1 MHRSRFR
8 AMELIPES
16 VIVDSLSNFNSLI
29 LILKHDHLREVYPS
43 WVKVCISCI
52 HVTLLIYLSKTY
64 GAAKAASMVSEYMH
78 SWRQGRP
85 INPMV
90 PSPMQSTIATTIATL
105 SAQNPHNQ
113 SHFQIPVQ
121 EGTAPLP
128 HPQTQEWHLSVPM
141 TLGQQAVSHPHAAA
155 PSTHVPLPPPTDDP
169 ALNTVVDPAMLNAT
183 NSHNDREVQ
192 PHHPGAI
199 ATNPAL
205 TSTGL
210 TSAPPALPSSRPGPT
225 QSILLESEE
234 KGSALYTMRGLAA
247 SIKRSLNAE
256 RLAAAVAESSPSSD
270 SHTQKR
276 ERSSSAEAVDNLRE
290 VELGRP
296 EGKVDEHLK
305 AEPQP
310 ATLVPEPDE
319 SLSTILPVSFPE
331 EAAIPQ
337 QETIHTPSEFTMPSP
352 PHEPAQNFVPFSTLT
367 GAVSF
372 DDISG
377 SGSASHNATPSS
389 EALEDLSTAHPTPEA
404 ILHNHIEVPL
414 IPMSQPSF
422 DPLSFPH
429 RTPTPPLAAT
439 ITPFHDED
447 EVDEKIEATPSSHPS
462 SVLHE
467 EEIDSQLR
475 LIPSGSEDD
484 VEMRVDSG
492 EDHAQAHFNIRSPS
506 EYATHSEARDDD
518 SPMQEIDVFVRRTGL
533 LDSSIREI
541 DRRSMGSP
549 QADEYPASETRSPT
563 QVSEEQRHVF
573 TRASSTEV
581 RSPGSG
587 LQSRV
592 SRRSRG
598 RQEFYI
604 AVPPP
609 SEWVLRAKHREAER
623 KASVNEKS
631 GEP

>member
-1 MHRSRFR
+1 
-8 AMELIPES
+8 
-16 VIVDSLSNFNSLI
+16 
-29 LILKHDHLREVYPS
+29 
-43 WVKVCISCI
+43 
-52 HVTLLIYLSKTY
+52 
-64 GAAKAASMVSEYMH
+64 
-78 SWRQGRP
+78 
-85 INPMV
+85 
-90 PSPMQSTIATTIATL
+90 
-105 SAQNPHNQ
+105 
-113 SHFQIPVQ
+113 
-121 EGTAPLP
+121 
-128 HPQTQEWHLSVPM
+128 
-141 TLGQQAVSHPHAAA
+141 
-155 PSTHVPLPPPTDDP
+155 
-169 ALNTVVDPAMLNAT
+169 
-183 NSHNDREVQ
+183 
-192 PHHPGAI
+192 
-199 ATNPAL
+199 
-205 TSTGL
+205 
-210 TSAPPALPSSRPGPT
+210 
-225 QSILLESEE
+225 LESEE
-234 KGSALYTMRGLAA
+234 KVSALYTMRGLAA

-319 SLSTILPVSFPE
+319 SLSTMLPVSFPE

-337 QETIHTPSEFTMPSP
+337 QETIHTPSEFTMPNP
-352 PHEPAQNFVPFSTLT
+352 PHESAQNFVPFSTLT

-377 SGSASHNATPSS
+377 SGSASHNAAPSS
-389 EALEDLSTAHPTPEA
+389 EVLEDLSTAHPTPEA
-404 ILHNHIEVPL
+404 ILHSHIEVPL
-414 IPMSQPSF
+414 ISMSQPSF

-429 RTPTPPLAAT
+429 RTPTPPLAAM

-447 EVDEKIEATPSSHPS
+447 EVDEKTEATPSSHPS

-475 LIPSGSEDD
+475 LPSGSEDD

-492 EDHAQAHFNIRSPS
+492 EDHAQAHFNIRSPP
-506 EYATHSEARDDD
+506 EYTTHPEARDDD
-518 SPMQEIDVFVRRTGL
+518 SPMQETDVFVRRTGL
-533 LDSSIREI
+533 LDSSTGEI

-549 QADEYPASETRSPT
+549 QADEYPASKTRSPT
-563 QVSEEQRHVF
+563 QVSEEQRHVS

-598 RQEFYI
+598 KQEFYI

-623 KASVNEKS
+623 KALVNEKS
-631 GEP
+631 GQHSNRGS